1 MAQLRL
7 ATPMAST
14 MANSLPIP
22 TQAGKSMVPLQAQVT
37 VKLQP

>member
-22 TQAGKSMVPLQAQVT
+22 TQAGKSRVSWQAQAT
-37 VKLQP
+37 VLLPP